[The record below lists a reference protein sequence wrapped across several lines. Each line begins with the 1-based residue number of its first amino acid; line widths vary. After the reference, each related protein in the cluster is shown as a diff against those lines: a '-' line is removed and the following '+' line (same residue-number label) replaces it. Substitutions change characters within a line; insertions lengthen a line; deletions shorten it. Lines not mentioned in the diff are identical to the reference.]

1 MTSFPAS
8 SPSSSGAPRRSE
20 PKPIIFAV
28 DDDLGV
34 LGAVA
39 RDLRREYGEHYRI
52 MRASSGAEALAD
64 LEKLRLAS
72 HPVALFLVD
81 QRMPDMSG
89 LEFLAHARELFPDA
103 KRALLTAYADSQ
115 ASIQA
120 INETRLDYYLMK
132 PWDPPEERLYPVVSE
147 LLDDWRAEHRP
158 AYSGLTLVGHPYSAA
173 SHDLKDFLGRNL
185 VPYRWLDVE
194 TAPEA
199 EELLRLAGRG
209 AGDLPLLLL
218 TDGTVLV
225 KPTTTQVA
233 EGIGLQTTADMQL
246 YDLVIVG
253 AGPAGLAAA
262 VYAASEGLSTVLVES
277 HAPGGQ
283 AGQSSRIENYLGFPA
298 GLSGADLSRRAT
310 TQARRFGAEI
320 LTPTVAVGLRRDD
333 PYRFVRLA
341 DGTEI
346 GGKAVLVA
354 TGVAYRTLDT
364 PGAERLAGRGVY
376 YGAALTEAVSV
387 RGGHAFVIGGGN
399 SAGQAAMYLSRFAE
413 RVTMLVRGS
422 GLAATM
428 SQYLVAQIEQT
439 PNIDVRVRAVVED
452 MLGTDKLEA
461 ITVCDLDRHTSE
473 TVPAAAVFVFIGA
486 APHTDWVTG
495 AAAAD
500 QQGYLFT
507 GGDLGKASALPPS
520 WNLEREPYWLET
532 SVPGVF
538 AAGDVRHRSVKRIAS
553 AVGEGAM
560 ALQFVHQHL
569 ASL

>member
-1 MTSFPAS
+1 MQPAS
-8 SPSSSGAPRRSE
+8 RPSSSGTERPSE

-52 MRASSGAEALAD
+52 MRASSAADALAA
-64 LEKLRLAS
+64 LEKLRLAN
-72 HPVALFLVD
+72 HAVALFLVD

-89 LEFLAHARELFPDA
+89 LEFLAQARELYPDA
-103 KRALLTAYADSQ
+103 KRVLLTAYADSQ

-132 PWDPPEERLYPVVSE
+132 PWDPPEERLYPYVSE
-147 LLDDWRAEHRP
+147 LLDDWRADHRP
-158 AYSGLTLVGHPYSAA
+158 AYTGLTLLGLPYSA
-173 SHDLKDFLGRNL
+173 STHDLKDFLARNL

-199 EELLRLAGRG
+199 QELLRLSGKG
-209 AGDLPLLLL
+209 AADLPVLLL
-218 TDGTVLV
+218 TDGSVLAN
-225 KPTTTQVA
+225 PTITQIA
-233 EGIGLQTTADMQL
+233 ERIGLQTTAGMQL

-262 VYAASEGLSTVLVES
+262 VYAASEGLSTILVES

-320 LTPTVAVGLRRDD
+320 LTPSVAVGLRRED
-333 PYRFVRLA
+333 PYRFVQLA

-354 TGVAYRTLDT
+354 TGVSYRRLET
-364 PGAERLAGRGVY
+364 PGAERLAGVGVY
-376 YGAALTEAVSV
+376 YGAALTEAVTV
-387 RGGHAFVIGGGN
+387 KGGHAFVIGGGN
-399 SAGQAAMYLSRFAE
+399 SAGQAAMYLSRHAE
-413 RVTMLVRGS
+413 HVTLLVRGS

-439 PNIDVRVRAVVED
+439 PNIEVRVRTVATEVHGEVR
-452 MLGTDKLEA
+452 LEA
-461 ITVCDLDRHTSE
+461 ITLCDVDTNE
-473 TVPAAAVFVFIGA
+473 VQTVTAAAVFVFIGA
-486 APHTDWVTG
+486 APYTSWLTDTVI
-495 AAAAD
+495 AD

-507 GGDLGKASALPPS
+507 GTDLGKVGALPDS

>member
-1 MTSFPAS
+1 MQTAD
-8 SPSSSGAPRRSE
+8 GATPRTDVRPPD

-39 RDLRREYGEHYRI
+39 RDLRREYGQQYRI
-52 MRASSGAEALAD
+52 MRASAGADALVD
-64 LEKLRLAS
+64 LEKLRLAN

-89 LEFLAHARELFPDA
+89 LEFLAAARELYPNA

-132 PWDPPEERLYPVVSE
+132 PWDPPEERLYPIVTE
-147 LLDDWRAEHRP
+147 LLDDWHAENRP
-158 AYSGLTLVGHPYSAA
+158 AYSGLTLIGHPYSAIT
-173 SHDLKDFLGRNL
+173 HDLKDFLGRNL

-194 TAPEA
+194 TEPEA
-199 EELLRLAGRG
+199 EELLRLSGNG
-209 AGDLPLLLL
+209 AGDLPVLLL

-225 KPTTTQVA
+225 KPTKTQIA
-233 EGIGLQTTADMQL
+233 QSIGLQTKAGMHL

-262 VYAASEGLSTVLVES
+262 VYASSEGLSTVLVES

-320 LTPTVAVGLRRDD
+320 LTPTVAVGLRRED
-333 PYRFVRLA
+333 PFRFVKLA

-354 TGVAYRTLDT
+354 TGVSYRKLDT
-364 PGAERLAGRGVY
+364 PGAERLAGVGVY
-376 YGAALTEAVSV
+376 YGAAQTEAVSV
-387 RGGHAFVIGGGN
+387 KGAHAFVIGGGN
-399 SAGQAAMYLSRFAE
+399 SAGQAAMYLSQFAE
-413 RVTMLVRGS
+413 RVTMLIRGS

-439 PNIDVRVRAVVED
+439 PAIDVRTRAVVEG
-452 MLGTDKLEA
+452 MIGSEKLEA
-461 ITVCDLDRHTSE
+461 VTVRDIDTNESQ
-473 TVPAAAVFVFIGA
+473 TFPAAGVFVFIGA
-486 APHTDWVTG
+486 APHTSWLTDAVT
-495 AAAAD
+495 AD
-500 QQGYLFT
+500 PQGYLFT
-507 GGDLGKASALPPS
+507 GVDLSKASGLPVG
-520 WNLEREPYWLET
+520 WNVDREPYWLET

>member
-1 MTSFPAS
+1 MLR
-8 SPSSSGAPRRSE
+8 SSSSTAPTASRSPE

-39 RDLRREYGEHYRI
+39 RDLRRQYGEHYRI
-52 MRASSGAEALAD
+52 MRASSGADALVD
-64 LEKLRLAS
+64 LHKLRLANQS
-72 HPVALFLVD
+72 VALFLVD

-89 LEFLAHARELFPDA
+89 LEFLSQARELYPDA
-103 KRALLTAYADSQ
+103 KRALLTAYADSH

-132 PWDPPEERLYPVVSE
+132 PWDPPEERLYPVVTE
-147 LLDDWRAEHRP
+147 LLDDWRAEHRA

-173 SHDLKDFLGRNL
+173 THGLKDFLASNL

-199 EELLRLAGRG
+199 EGLLQLAGAG
-209 AGDLPLLLL
+209 ATDLPVLLL
-218 TDGTVLV
+218 TDGSVLV

-233 EGIGLQTTADMQL
+233 ERIGLQTTAGMQL

-262 VYAASEGLSTVLVES
+262 VYASSEGLSTVMIES

-310 TQARRFGAEI
+310 TQAKRFGAEI

-354 TGVAYRTLDT
+354 TGVTYRKLDT
-364 PGAERLAGRGVY
+364 PGAERLAGIGVY

-422 GLAATM
+422 ELAATM

-439 PNIDVRVRAVVED
+439 PVIEVRVRAVAED
-452 MLGTDKLEA
+452 MLGTDKLDA
-461 ITVCDLDRHTSE
+461 ITVRHLDSDESE
-473 TVPAAAVFVFIGA
+473 TLPAAAVFVFIGA
-486 APHTDWVTG
+486 APHTAWVTD
-495 AAAAD
+495 AVAAD
-500 QQGYLFT
+500 PQGYLFT
-507 GGDLGKASALPPS
+507 GSDLGRVSTLPAN
-520 WNLEREPYWLET
+520 WNVDREPYWLET

-569 ASL
+569 ATL